1 MAGLFTHPDCV
12 SAHSVAA
19 GHVSSLTSPV
29 QEDGVTL
36 FRTTLYVCVPIDAR
50 CEGVRVAS
58 ASQLG
63 IQFEPVTVH
72 IEPDNHSWVD
82 EWSNEFDAASV
93 RLRYPAP
100 VTKLFSS
107 TYRKVAL
114 HRVDGDAIA
123 KEATVS
129 NALLGQPLPEPFV
142 GAEFRAALTDQIE
155 ENFAILLA
163 DATSDMHQQAM
174 SKVLFAAASAP
185 GSDIASHDIVPG
197 SALEKA
203 LFGAGL
209 NALDVKGL
217 PGTPRLL
224 LFDSSHTETLWQ
236 WMEPGEHA
244 SPVSFSSAG
253 DDLVT
258 LLQPAF
264 DRAFELKRKGLEAQT
279 DLDATRMVLP
289 LVIESDSPCRVVVG
303 PANLSGRL
311 EVDLLE
317 SPVGLTFTS
326 GADNTQTVV
335 VDPPPGTRL
344 GINVDATVAQ
354 REAAPLDEPPSLP
367 SSARRGV
374 QIEPGGHVA
383 VPWQAARPY
392 WLCGIAF
399 GWYAL
404 SERTVLNAAI
414 FADAGGNPTAQPL
427 AEGRIEVSLAS
438 AGWVR
443 GRWPDIPIQPGS
455 YWLRLRA
462 DEGFGVWL
470 GLPDPDKRPVWML
483 TPPSKGASARMAVDL
498 LVAPLEGQGAATDS
512 VPRMTVALNGAA
524 LALSSPR
531 SGAVAAQ
538 LAEVAPLAAAGPWSV
553 DVTTALE
560 TTVTLQSVRVV
571 YQP

>member
-1 MAGLFTHPDCV
+1 MAGLFTHPDCAP
-12 SAHSVAA
+12 AHGVAA
-19 GHVSSLTSPV
+19 GQVLSLTSPV

-36 FRTTLYVCVPIDAR
+36 FRAILYVCVGLDAR
-50 CEGVRVAS
+50 CQGVQVAP

-63 IQFEPVTVH
+63 IRFEPVTVH

-82 EWSNEFDAASV
+82 QWSHEFDAATV

-107 TYRKVAL
+107 TYRHVAL
-114 HRVDGDAIA
+114 HRVDGDAVA
-123 KEATVS
+123 EQATVS
-129 NALLGQPLPEPFV
+129 AALNQVLPQSFV
-142 GAEFRAALTDQIE
+142 GAEFHAALTDRIE

-163 DATSDMHQQAM
+163 DATSDVHQQAM
-174 SKVLFAAASAP
+174 SNIKFAPAP
-185 GSDIASHDIVPG
+185 GPGSQTTPHDLVPG
-197 SALEKA
+197 SALEKI
-203 LFGAGL
+203 LFREGL
-209 NALDVKGL
+209 NALDVNGL

-224 LFDSSHTETLWQ
+224 LFDSTHAETLWQ
-236 WMEPGEHA
+236 WMEPGEHS
-244 SPVSFSSAG
+244 SPVFFNSSS
-253 DDLVT
+253 DDLVA

-264 DRAFELKRKGLEAQT
+264 DRAFELKRKALDEQT

-303 PANLSGRL
+303 PANLIGRL
-311 EVDLLE
+311 EVDLLQ
-317 SPVGLTFTS
+317 SPVGLSFTS

-344 GINVDATVAQ
+344 GIDVDATVAQ
-354 REAAPLDEPPSLP
+354 REAAPLNEPPPLP
-367 SSARRGV
+367 TSARHGI

-383 VPWQAARPY
+383 VPWQADRPY

-414 FADAGGNPTAQPL
+414 FPDAGGNPTAQPL
-427 AEGRIEVSLAS
+427 AEGRIEVSLS
-438 AGWVR
+438 SPGWVR
-443 GRWPDIPIQPGS
+443 GRWPDIPIQPGV

-470 GLPDPDKRPVWML
+470 GLPGPDKRQVWML
-483 TPPSKGASARMAVDL
+483 TPPAKGGSTRMTVDL
-498 LVAPLEGQGAATDS
+498 LVTPLEGQGAAFDS
-512 VPRMTVALNGAA
+512 VPRMAVALNGAA

-538 LAEVAPLAAAGPWSV
+538 LAEGAPLAAAGPWSL

-571 YQP
+571 YQL